1 MKVLMLALALNS
13 CPTIKIVNKTKSPI
27 NERDNQALS
36 TCKKHC
42 SVYFNDSPCLKIFE
56 KYKEQS
62 YHCICG
68 K

>member
-1 MKVLMLALALNS
+1 MKALLIALALNS
-13 CPTIKIVNKTKSPI
+13 CPETKIINKTNVPI

-42 SVYFNDSPCLKIFE
+42 SVYYKDAPCLKVFE
-56 KYKEQS
+56 KHQEQG